1 MVQLYCKRIR
11 AGLMTLDDVP
21 IRWRE
26 AVREA
31 LGE

>member
-1 MVQLYCKRIR
+1 MVNIYVRKIR
-11 AGLMTLDDVP
+11 SGQMTIDDVP

-26 AVREA
+26 AVRET